1 MLCDIVFASAE
12 RPPMFAAQQAPSLP
26 GAVAPRAL
34 AGLLPD
40 AAEEEILA
48 MPEEDYMNPAQLD
61 FFRKRLQAL
70 RASLEAR
77 AQGVSPE
84 EREADLMLPDP
95 ADQASVEQETALEWR
110 VRDLDR
116 RLMKKIDDALL
127 RIDTGDYGWCEET
140 GDPIG
145 IPRLLASPTATLTVE
160 AQARLELRQRLF
172 RN

>member
-1 MLCDIVFASAE
+1 
-12 RPPMFAAQQAPSLP
+12 MFAAQQAPARP
-26 GAVAPRAL
+26 APLAPQAL
-34 AGLLPD
+34 TAGLVEDD
-40 AAEEEILA
+40 ATEAQLLA
-48 MPEEDYMNPAQLD
+48 MPEEDYMNPAQLQ
-61 FFRKRLQAL
+61 FFRRRLQAL
-70 RASLEAR
+70 RASVEAR
-77 AQGVSPE
+77 AHKVVAE
-84 EREADLMLPDP
+84 EREAELVLPDP

-116 RLMKKIDDALL
+116 RLLKKIDDALS
-127 RIDTGDYGWCEET
+127 RIEAGDYGWCEET